1 MAVKPQ
7 HLLETVIGYQFRQ
20 PNLLRQALTHR
31 SFGSPH
37 NERLE
42 FLGDSILNC
51 VTARL
56 LYEAFPSLSEGDLS
70 RLRASLVKQDTLAQ
84 MAVELQLGS
93 FIWLG
98 EGELKS
104 GGNQRPSILADALE
118 ALFGA
123 ICLDNE
129 YQSACSVIAGLFK
142 DRVQR
147 IDPCTFGKDCKTVL
161 QELLQA
167 RKLALPKYVIL
178 AQTGE
183 AHEQSFQVQCQIEAL
198 NILTEG
204 VGTSRRA
211 AEQKA
216 AEVALQYFGLNKK
229 S

>member
-1 MAVKPQ
+1 MKPQ
-7 HLLETVIGYQFRQ
+7 HLLEEMIGYRFQK

-56 LYEAFPSLSEGDLS
+56 LYEAFPALSEGDLS

-84 MAVELQLGS
+84 MAGELQLGS

-129 YQSACSVIAGLFK
+129 YQSACTVISGLFK
-142 DRVQR
+142 DRVNR

-161 QELLQA
+161 QELLQS
-167 RKLALPKYVIL
+167 RKVALPRYVIL

-183 AHEQSFQVQCQIEAL
+183 AHEQNFQVQCQIEAL
-198 NILTEG
+198 NIQTEG
-204 VGTSRRA
+204 LGTSRRA

-216 AEVALQYFGLNKK
+216 AEAALLQLGLARK